1 MSCNRINKKKMIVDP
16 DRPLPPELAKEYW
29 ETSAKL
35 ILEKF
40 FPKRFF
46 DLSIEDEKPDLRNKT
61 TGVEVTSAEDKE
73 SQEMDSLYSRQYTYG
88 SPKQREKDLKRI
100 EELGGRAEK
109 YCLVHPGRSRDLGKI
124 YCAVKIK
131 TKKLNTSYD
140 VFPRNYLFVYDSC
153 LILNQELPEM
163 LSAMSDSSADYKIKF
178 DSIFLYCFG
187 GDLYEFDLRNNTYT
201 HINDSSKIVQQL
213 VIDARNLINKKYKE

>member
-1 MSCNRINKKKMIVDP
+1 MNKKKIIVDP
-16 DRPLPPELAKEYW
+16 NRPLPPELAKEYW

-40 FPKRFF
+40 FPERFF
-46 DLSIEDEKPDLRNKT
+46 DLSVEGEKPDLRNKT
-61 TGVEVTSAEDKE
+61 TGVEVTSAEDRE

-88 SPKQREKDLKRI
+88 SSKQKEKALERI

-109 YCLVHPGRSRDLGKI
+109 YCLAHPGKSRDLSKI
-124 YCAVKIK
+124 YYAVKRK
-131 TKKLNTSYD
+131 MKKLNTNYY
-140 VFPRNYLFVYDSC
+140 VFSRNYLFIYDSC
-153 LILNQELPEM
+153 FILDQELPEI

-213 VIDARNLINKKYKE
+213 IIDARDLINKKYKG

>member
-1 MSCNRINKKKMIVDP
+1 MKKKIIVDP

-40 FPKRFF
+40 FPERFF
-46 DLSIEDEKPDLRNKT
+46 DLSVEGEKPDLRNRI
-61 TGVEVTSAEDKE
+61 TGVEVTSAEDRE

-88 SPKQREKDLKRI
+88 SSKQKEKALERI

-109 YCLVHPGRSRDLGKI
+109 YCLAHPGKFRDLSKI
-124 YCAVKIK
+124 YYAVKRK
-131 TKKLNTSYD
+131 TKKLNTDYD
-140 VFPRNYLFVYDSC
+140 VFSRNYLFIYDSC
-153 LILNQELPEM
+153 FILDQELPEI

-187 GDLYEFDLRNNTYT
+187 GDLYEFDLRNNTYM

-213 VIDARNLINKKYKE
+213 VIDVRDLINKKYKE

>member
-1 MSCNRINKKKMIVDP
+1 MSKKKTIADP
-16 DRPLPPELAKEYW
+16 SKPLPSELSKEYW

-35 ILEKF
+35 ILERF
-40 FPKRFF
+40 FPERFV
-46 DLSIEDEKPDLRNKT
+46 DLSVDYEKPDLRNET
-61 TGVEVTSAEDKE
+61 TGVEVTSAEDRE
-73 SQEMDSLYSRQYTYG
+73 SQEIDSLYSRQYTYG
-88 SPKQREKDLKRI
+88 SSKQRKKALKRI

-109 YCLVHPGRSRDLGKI
+109 YCLIHPGRSRDLGKI

-131 TKKLNTSYD
+131 TKKLNISYD

-153 LILNQELPEM
+153 LILDQELPEI
-163 LSAMSDSSADYKIKF
+163 LSAISDSSADYKTKF

-187 GDLYEFDLRNNTYT
+187 GDLYEFDLRNNTHT

-213 VIDARNLINKKYKE
+213 VIDARNLINEKYKG

>member
-1 MSCNRINKKKMIVDP
+1 MNKKKIIVDP
-16 DRPLPPELAKEYW
+16 DRPLPSELAKEYW

-40 FPKRFF
+40 FPELFF
-46 DLSIEDEKPDLRNKT
+46 DLSVEGEKPDLRNET
-61 TGVEVTSAEDKE
+61 TGVEVTSAEDRE

-88 SPKQREKDLKRI
+88 SLKQKEMALKRI
-100 EELGGRAEK
+100 EKLGGRVKK
-109 YCLVHPGRSRDLGKI
+109 YCLAHPGRSRNLGKI
-124 YCAVKIK
+124 YYAVKIK
-131 TKKLNTSYD
+131 TKKLNASYD

-153 LILNQELPEM
+153 LVLDQELPEI
-163 LSAMSDSSADYKIKF
+163 LSAISDSSADYRIKF

-213 VIDARNLINKKYKE
+213 VIDARNLINEKYKG